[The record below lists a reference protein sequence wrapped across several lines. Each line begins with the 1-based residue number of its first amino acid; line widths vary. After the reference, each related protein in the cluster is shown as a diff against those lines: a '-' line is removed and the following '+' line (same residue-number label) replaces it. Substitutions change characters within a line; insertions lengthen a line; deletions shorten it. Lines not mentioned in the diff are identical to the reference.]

1 MIMIRDQ
8 RHTCNYWLSDN
19 VGAVIFPSY
28 ANLYHSNV
36 HLFSEEDIEGQNCEK
51 LEIRRPVLLFF
62 ALANFIVN

>member
-1 MIMIRDQ
+1 MRP
-8 RHTCNYWLSDN
+8 TCNYGLPDD
-19 VGAVIFPSY
+19 VGAVVFPSY
-28 ANLYHSNV
+28 ADLYDSHI